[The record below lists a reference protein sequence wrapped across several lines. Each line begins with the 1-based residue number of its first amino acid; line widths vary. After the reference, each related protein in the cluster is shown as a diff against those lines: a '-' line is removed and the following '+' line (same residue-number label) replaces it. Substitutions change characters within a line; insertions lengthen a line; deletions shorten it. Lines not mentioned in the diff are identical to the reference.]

1 MKISGTCSICG
12 KPLTD
17 PVSVAHGTGPV
28 CRLNKKL
35 ENMNSGNLF
44 ASRAEYSYDV
54 EGGILWIEDKGGLK
68 TVTNDIDNILKDI
81 GMIQDISNKKIMYKD
96 SDGIWDGISATI
108 TTKKVM
114 GENIVSISN
123 LNFFPLTEKEFGKA
137 KEKLLSKK

>member
-1 MKISGTCSICG
+1 
-12 KPLTD
+12 
-17 PVSVAHGTGPV
+17 
-28 CRLNKKL
+28 
-35 ENMNSGNLF
+35 MNSGNLF